1 MDIKCF
7 LSYKKLHTQVIIIAS
22 LRYSTGCK
30 QFNLRGEKHEE
41 IKWGEKRV
49 REEEPATWGNW
60 GQPNLSRSHQLLLS
74 LEELKENSSS
84 HEIGNTDP
92 IQ

>member
-1 MDIKCF
+1 M
-7 LSYKKLHTQVIIIAS
+7 
-22 LRYSTGCK
+22 
-30 QFNLRGEKHEE
+30 
-41 IKWGEKRV
+41 

-74 LEELKENSSS
+74 LEELKDNSSS
-84 HEIGNTDP
+84 HEIGNTHP